1 MPAQRRQC
9 PLRFD
14 HPGRACDHVE
24 ALGRESGLRRL
35 CGGGRGGAHVEG
47 GGGEGEPRAAP
58 TPPQP
63 QPHSPLLSRTSNP
76 SSRPKPL
83 PTQTLPR
90 YHPTPAPTCP
100 HAPNH
105 SNTNPRRTTRRQ
117 GGVSS
122 RARRTTRSQP
132 SRTRRCTTARSLRRC
147 GCRWANVCLEMRTC
161 TCARA
166 CACVHVHVHLRV
178 LVDLSSPPPAANY
191 TCRCI
196 CMYVRMRGVCA
207 FRSSG

>member
-1 MPAQRRQC
+1 MWKRSAEKAGAGDFAEAGAAA
-9 PLRFD
+9 LTWK
-14 HPGRACDHVE
+14 VE
-24 ALGRESGLRRL
+24 AEKASRGL
-35 CGGGRGGAHVEG
+35 
-47 GGGEGEPRAAP
+47 PP
-58 TPPQP
+58 NPPQP

-147 GCRWANVCLEMRTC
+147 GCRWGHFLSRDVHMC
-161 TCARA
+161 TCM
-166 CACVHVHVHLRV
+166 VHLYV
-178 LVDLSSPPPAANY
+178 LVDLSSPLPAAVNY
-191 TCRCI
+191 NTHTDAMHMCAWCRCI